1 MNKRTVLSVA
11 LLTLITLLFSSCNLF
26 KAKGDSVSATT
37 GGKYNDPLYGGFEV
51 REASEQVTGPGL
63 IFIEG
68 GVFVMGQVAEDVGYE
83 WNNQPRRVTVDSY
96 YMDETEIRNVDYRE
110 YIHWL
115 NRVYVSY
122 PQVARKALPD
132 TLVWRRPLAFNEPY
146 VTTYFRHPAYNHYP
160 VVGVSWRQASD
171 YCLWRSDRVNEYML
185 YKRGIYKLNPD
196 QRDGDNFNTEAY
208 LAGQYEG
215 IVDRGLRDYSS
226 TSSSATRRVTF
237 EDGIL
242 LPNYR
247 LPTEAEWE
255 YGALAHVG
263 TTYDERVLEHR
274 TYPWE
279 STSVRSSAKKTRGQ
293 YLANFKRGRGDM
305 MGVAGS
311 LNDGHALPAPVR
323 SYLPNDYGLY
333 CMAGNVNE
341 WVADVYRPMSST
353 DVDDFRPFR
362 GNVFTEVSRDENGNI
377 LPKDELGRIRR
388 DTIGLQPDRYNYQVG
403 DNRNYGD
410 GDILSSID
418 YEQGKEIAA
427 QERANSNHM
436 YDQGVGESRRG
447 MTTLISDKSRV
458 YKGGSFL
465 DRAYWLSPGTRRFL
479 DEDRASVD
487 IGFRC
492 AMDNVGY
499 PRKKK

>member
-11 LLTLITLLFSSCNLF
+11 LLTLITLLFPSCNLF
-26 KAKGDSVSATT
+26 KSDGGKSSTT
-37 GGKYNDPLYGGFEV
+37 GWAYNDPETFGFEV
-51 REASEQVTGPGL
+51 RAASAQVTGPGL

-68 GVFVMGQVAEDVGYE
+68 GMFIMGQVAEDVGYE

-96 YMDETEIRNVDYRE
+96 YIDETEIRNVDYRE

-115 NRVYVSY
+115 TKVYVSY
-122 PQVARKALPD
+122 PEVARKAAPD

-146 VTTYFRHPAYNHYP
+146 VTTYFRHPAYNNYP

-185 YKRGIYKLNPD
+185 YKKGVNKLNPE
-196 QRDGDNFNTEAY
+196 QRDGDSFNTESY
-208 LAGQYEG
+208 LLGQYDG
-215 IVDRGLRDYSS
+215 IVNKGLRDYSS
-226 TSSSATRRVTF
+226 TSSSATRRANF
-237 EDGIL
+237 EDGIF

-255 YGALAHVG
+255 YAALAHVG
-263 TTYDERVLEHR
+263 ATIDERVLEHR
-274 TYPWE
+274 TYPWDG
-279 STSVRSSAKKTRGQ
+279 TSLRSAAKKTRGQ
-293 YLANFKRGRGDM
+293 FLANFQRGRGDL

-311 LNDGHALPAPVR
+311 TNDGHALPAPVR

-341 WVADVYRPMSST
+341 WVADVYRPMSSG
-353 DVDDFRPFR
+353 DVEDFRPFR
-362 GNVFTEVSRDENGNI
+362 GNVFTEVSRDENGNV

-388 DTIGLQPDRYNYQVG
+388 DTIGYQKDRYNYQVG

-418 YEQGKEIAA
+418 YEQAKEMTAEEKA
-427 QERANSNHM
+427 SSNRM
-436 YDQGVGESRRG
+436 YNQGIGESRRG

-465 DRAYWLSPGTRRFL
+465 DRVYWLSPGTRRFL
-479 DEDRASVD
+479 DEDRAAVD

-492 AMDNVGY
+492 AMDNVGV
-499 PRKKK
+499 PQ